1 MSSASSIQGLASPG
15 GTAGGWRGQGD
26 GWRGRRGEV
35 AAAVAVVL
43 VRGSVETKYI
53 IKDLQVVATAS
64 LRHRD
69 KGWGRLASWPQ
80 NTELAATM
88 RRQAEAGC

>member
-1 MSSASSIQGLASPG
+1 MAA
-15 GTAGGWRGQGD
+15 
-26 GWRGRRGEV
+26 V
-35 AAAVAVVL
+35 AAAVL

-69 KGWGRLASWPQ
+69 KGWGRLASSSQ

-88 RRQAEAGC
+88 RRQGEAGC